1 MLSYG
6 RKSGG
11 KKYYLIGFILNLI
24 YGGVSI
30 VPCVVALICM
40 NGIMWVPPTRSDKI
54 TGGLIISVAVLL
66 WLVGNTVL
74 CGKLRCNAKVNWIL
88 YFIFAVL
95 GIALSYIIGFL
106 IFVGF

>member
-6 RKSGG
+6 RRPGG

-30 VPCVVALICM
+30 VPCVVALVCM
-40 NGIMWVPPTRSDKI
+40 NGIMWSAPTRSDKI
-54 TGGLIISVAVLL
+54 IGGLIMSAAVLL

-74 CGKLRCNAKVNWIL
+74 CSKFNYNAKVNWIL

-95 GIALSYIIGFL
+95 GIILSYVLGFL
-106 IFVGF
+106 IFAGF